1 MDKTLYLCF
10 ACAALMADSYS
21 LTELPEQLKNG
32 KCARCGRKVWGANYK
47 IEKNNCGTTFGRV
60 CRSQKANP

>member
-32 KCARCGRKVWGANYK
+32 KCARCGRKFWGATYK
-47 IEKNNCGTTFGRV
+47 IAK
-60 CRSQKANP
+60 K